1 MELIQRVLIV
11 GSLNSVDY
19 LIDHKLIIRIDEL
32 LTSVFLN
39 LWIHEL
45 LKYKL
50 QIFYKFEI
58 NTPKNEGVLGFIYY
72 NFVYVQKMVFFFT

>member
-19 LIDHKLIIRIDEL
+19 LVDHKLIVRIDEQ
-32 LTSVFLN
+32 LTSIFQY

-58 NTPKNEGVLGFIYY
+58 NSEIYVIF
-72 NFVYVQKMVFFFT
+72 NL

>member
-19 LIDHKLIIRIDEL
+19 LIDHKLIIRFDEL
-32 LTSVFLN
+32 LTSVFLY
-39 LWIHEL
+39 LRIHEL

-58 NTPKNEGVLGFIYY
+58 NSEYY
-72 NFVYVQKMVFFFT
+72 VIFNLELSILLHSKYCQSPV